1 MIRTRIEEI
10 AEDLWANHRVM
21 QVPSGEA
28 RWLEV
33 GHAVVAEQWSC
44 HQNHGDG
51 VCGEPLVPYQVAK
64 ELLGCPEDPTFPEDE
79 FKRELIPFDHLD
91 PIWGFNAS
99 ELIHFSDVRAMH
111 GVYGEPF
118 NTPDGIIEWRY
129 PDEGAQG

>member
-1 MIRTRIEEI
+1 MELPPEPRRRRLRR
-10 AEDLWANHRVM
+10 AARA
-21 QVPSGEA
+21 VPG
-28 RWLEV
+28 RQGTPRL
-33 GHAVVAEQWSC
+33 
-44 HQNHGDG
+44 
-51 VCGEPLVPYQVAK
+51 
-64 ELLGCPEDPTFPEDE
+64 PEDPTFPEDE